1 MKILVTG
8 GAGFIGSQVAD
19 RYLTEGHEVIVV
31 DDLSTGKTK
40 NINPKARFYH
50 LDICHP
56 DLENIFI
63 NENPE
68 VVNHHAAQIDVRKS
82 VANPVFDARVNILG
96 MINLLEKSLKY
107 GVKRFIFASSGGAI
121 YGEQPEGTPP
131 PDEDTPLR
139 PVSPYG
145 VAKAAGELYLYY
157 YQIMQGLNYVALRYG
172 NVYGPRQDPFGEAG
186 VVAIFTKKLL
196 SGDQPLI
203 NGDGTQTRDYVFV
216 EDVVEANV
224 RALDFSISGAF
235 NIGTGIETNVN
246 QLFRM
251 LVEITGKSVA
261 EIHGP
266 PKPGEQ
272 KRSVLNCQKAHNLL
286 KWKPKVSLVDGLRQT
301 VEYFKKEE

>member
-19 RYLTEGHEVIVV
+19 RYLAEGHEVVVV

-40 NINPKARFYH
+40 NVNPKARFYH

-63 NENPE
+63 NEKPE

-96 MINLLEKSLKY
+96 MVNLLEKSLQY

-121 YGEQPEGTPP
+121 YGEQPEETPP
-131 PDEDTPLR
+131 PDEETPLH
-139 PVSPYG
+139 PISPYG

-157 YQIMQGLNYVALRYG
+157 YQTMHGLNYVALRYG

-196 SGDQPLI
+196 AGEQPVI
-203 NGDGTQTRDYVFV
+203 NGDGRQTRDYVFV
-216 EDVVEANV
+216 DDVVEANV
-224 RALDFSISGAF
+224 RALNCSISGAF

-251 LVEITGKSVA
+251 LVEITGKTMA
-261 EIHGP
+261 EVHGP
-266 PKPGEQ
+266 PKAGEQ
-272 KRSVLNCQKAHNLL
+272 KRSVLNCQKASNLL
-286 KWKPKVSLVDGLRQT
+286 KWKPKVSLMDGLRQT

>member
-8 GAGFIGSQVAD
+8 GAGFIGSQVVD
-19 RYLTEGHEVIVV
+19 RYLAEGHKVVVV

-40 NINPKARFYH
+40 NVNPQARFYH

-56 DLENIFI
+56 DLENVFAK
-63 NENPE
+63 EKPE

-96 MINLLEKSLKY
+96 MLNLLEKSLQY
-107 GVKRFIFASSGGAI
+107 GIKRFIFASSGGAI
-121 YGEQPEGTPP
+121 YGDQPEEALA

-157 YQIMQGLNYVALRYG
+157 YHIMHGLNYLALRYG
-172 NVYGPRQDPFGEAG
+172 NVYGPRQDPLGEAG
-186 VVAIFTKKLL
+186 VVAIFTKKILT
-196 SGDQPLI
+196 GAQPLI

-216 EDVVEANV
+216 ADAVEANV
-224 RALDFSISGAF
+224 RALHSPISGAF
-235 NIGTGIETNVN
+235 NIGTGLETNVN
-246 QLFRM
+246 QLFRL
-251 LVEITGKSVA
+251 LVEITGKSVT
-261 EIHGP
+261 EVHGP

-272 KRSVLNCQKAHNLL
+272 KRSVLNCQKAYNLL
-286 KWKPKVSLVDGLRQT
+286 KWEPRVSLTDGLKQT

>member
-19 RYLTEGHEVIVV
+19 RYLTEGHEVVVV

-63 NENPE
+63 NEKPE
-68 VVNHHAAQIDVRKS
+68 IVNHHAAQIDVRKS

-96 MINLLEKSLKY
+96 MVNLLEKSLQY

-121 YGEQPEGTPP
+121 YGDQPEGALP
-131 PDEDTPLR
+131 PDEDTLLR

-251 LVEITGKSVA
+251 LVEITGKSVT

-272 KRSVLNCQKAHNLL
+272 KRSVLNCQKAYNLL
-286 KWKPKVSLVDGLRQT
+286 KWKPKVSLVEGLRRT